1 LINLSPYKTFFADRE
16 LRRIVL
22 SSIVPRLPAGMNALA
37 LTMLVQS
44 QTNSFA
50 AAGSVSAAY
59 MMAAAIQAPLVGRF
73 IDQNGPRRVMFPL
86 GVACAI
92 ALCFVVLAVQM
103 QWPLIAIMAGAFFA
117 GGTFP
122 PVSMTIRAMYRK
134 SSMSDAQKQT
144 AFALEAIVMELAF
157 TLGPLAVSV
166 ALITGHA
173 ATAVLGSA
181 ALACI
186 GTWLFARSGALE
198 RWGNVESGE
207 EIVRHWLGPLKVS
220 AVRRALLLSA
230 MFGTGIGLLEI
241 SLPAFAAFVGNK
253 ALVGWLFAALSI
265 PSAIA
270 GFVYGTWH
278 IKTPLNKQILMCA
291 AWLATGA
298 ALMAVMNTFA
308 PYVLMCVLAGLAFG
322 PMITALSLQL
332 GKLTPV
338 EYSTEAFTWS
348 MTVFLIGMGIGF
360 TVGGGLIEATTRIDG
375 WRASLF
381 ASVALFVCAGLSCL
395 AIPEVRND
403 GSGGH

>member
-1 LINLSPYKTFFADRE
+1 MVNLSPYKTFFADRE

-22 SSIVPRLPAGMNALA
+22 SSIMPRLPAGMNALA

-59 MMAAAIQAPLVGRF
+59 MIAAALQAPIIGRF
-73 IDQNGPRRVMFPL
+73 IDQNGPKPVMFPL
-86 GVACAI
+86 GVCCAL
-92 ALCFVVLAVQM
+92 ALAFVVLAVQM
-103 QWPLIAIMAGAFFA
+103 QWPLIAIMIGAFCA

-144 AFALEAIVMELAF
+144 AFAIEAIVMELAF
-157 TLGPLAVSV
+157 TLGPLAVTV
-166 ALITGHA
+166 ALLTGHA
-173 ATAVLGSA
+173 ATAVLASA
-181 ALACI
+181 TLAFL
-186 GTWLFARSGALE
+186 GTWLFARSGALT
-198 RWGNVESGE
+198 RWGTVEAGE
-207 EIVRHWLGPLKVS
+207 HIVRHWSGPLKVS

-241 SLPAFAAFVGNK
+241 SLPAFAAFLGNK
-253 ALVGWLFAALSI
+253 ALVGWFFAALSI

-278 IKTPLNKQILMCA
+278 IKTPLNKQSLMCA

-298 ALMAVMNTFA
+298 ALMAATNTFA
-308 PYVLMCVLAGLAFG
+308 LFIVMCVLAGLAFG

-348 MTVFLIGMGIGF
+348 MTVFLIGMGTGF
-360 TVGGGLIEATTRIDG
+360 TVGGGLIETATWLDG
-375 WRASLF
+375 WRAALV
-381 ASVALFVCAGLSCL
+381 ASIVLFVLAGLSCL

-403 GSGGH
+403 GGGY

>member
-1 LINLSPYKTFFADRE
+1 MI
-16 LRRIVL
+16 
-22 SSIVPRLPAGMNALA
+22 
-37 LTMLVQS
+37 
-44 QTNSFA
+44 A
-50 AAGSVSAAY
+50 AAL
-59 MMAAAIQAPLVGRF
+59 QAPIVGRF

-86 GVACAI
+86 GVACAL
-92 ALCFVVLAVQM
+92 ALCFVVLAVQL
-103 QWPLIAIMAGAFFA
+103 QWPLLAIMIGAFAA

-166 ALITGHA
+166 ALLTGHA

-181 ALACI
+181 ALALI
-186 GTWLFARSGALE
+186 GTFLFSQSGAMT
-198 RWGNVESGE
+198 RWGTVENGE
-207 EIVRHWLGPLKVS
+207 DVVRHWLGPLKVS
-220 AVRRALLLSA
+220 AVRRALLLST

-241 SLPAFAAFVGNK
+241 SLPAFAAFVGNT

-278 IKTPLNKQILMCA
+278 ITMPLNRQILFCA
-291 AWLATGA
+291 AWLAAGA
-298 ALMAVMNTFA
+298 ALMAATDTFA

-348 MTVFLIGMGIGF
+348 MTVFLIGMGSGF
-360 TVGGGLIEATTRIDG
+360 VAGGALIESASGIAG
-375 WRASLF
+375 WRASLL
-381 ASVALFVCAGLSCL
+381 ASVVLFIAAGLSCL

-403 GSGGH
+403 GSGAH